1 MCLIIIIDVL
11 VPRTSQ
17 NNCKPKMYLTQ
28 ENISWETSVWMHF
41 FYFFENLKQHRKSG
55 YFATGW
61 FPEFAWVFHPNE
73 QTKAFKRPRQ
83 TKKGRTKKW
92 GKFSWHYPSG
102 VRPPLSLLNDTFFH
116 FQNRLNRAEYTKN
129 TCFCGRK
136 KPNGRR
142 YPRLKGKCHE
152 KRLLF

>member
-1 MCLIIIIDVL
+1 MSLYQGLPKIIANPKCIWHKKIFLEKL
-11 VPRTSQ
+11 VFG
-17 NNCKPKMYLTQ
+17 C
-28 ENISWETSVWMHF
+28 IF
-41 FYFFENLKQHRKSG
+41 FDFVENLKQHRKSG

-136 KPNGRR
+136 NPNGRR
-142 YPRLKGKCHE
+142 
-152 KRLLF
+152 